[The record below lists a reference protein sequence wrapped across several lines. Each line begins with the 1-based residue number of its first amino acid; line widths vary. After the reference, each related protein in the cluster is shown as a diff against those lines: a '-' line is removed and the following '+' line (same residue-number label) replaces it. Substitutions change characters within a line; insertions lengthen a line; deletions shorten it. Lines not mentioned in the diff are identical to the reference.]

1 MNSKKTPR
9 QVTGGKDG
17 QTVFHRILLATV
29 GGLTG
34 TTAVDWNLKVKD
46 IAYDVS
52 LTKNYCLTVSI
63 QKISSIHTLI
73 HILESQELN
82 DHAHF

>member
-1 MNSKKTPR
+1 MNSKKTPK

-29 GGLTG
+29 GGLTDI
-34 TTAVDWNLKVKD
+34 TAVDWNLKVKD

-52 LTKNYCLTVSI
+52 LTKNYCLTVSM

-73 HILESQELN
+73 QILESQELN
-82 DHAHF
+82 DHVHF